1 MQYEFPPPTP
11 IPWSVVGI
19 HVALLVLALG
29 SVAALFLRRRKP
41 AKHGDILGWFFVAVL
56 ATLLAGYGQTL
67 SPHFQPFFVGYMLFV
82 WFVAAVGAVLTAVA
96 AMRQGRGPAF
106 LYVVVTLLG
115 LGLLISLLLPAVPS
129 AREAAKRMAC
139 SNNLKQIGL
148 ALHNWHDIYGR
159 LPDAVSEDIPEDIP
173 PRSWR
178 VSLLPFVEA
187 QTLFERYDSSQS
199 WDSEANLPVARTGV
213 PPYSC
218 PSVPLESSRDELH
231 RYITPYALVVGPDT
245 IFPEGRGRSFD
256 ELIDGTA
263 NTVMVVEAAGR
274 RLVWTEPRDVDTR
287 RQAVAVNAPGNQPG
301 TSEGILSSHHMRGA
315 NVALADG
322 SVRFIS
328 EDIDASV
335 LRALTTAAAGDDTG
349 P

>member
-11 IPWSVVGI
+11 IPSSVVGI

-41 AKHGDILGWFFVAVL
+41 AKLGDIVCWLFIAVL
-56 ATLLAGYGQTL
+56 ATLLAAYGQTL

-96 AMRQGRGPAF
+96 AARQGRGPAF

-115 LGLLISLLLPAVPS
+115 LGLLIGLLLPAVPS

-148 ALHNWHDIYGR
+148 ALHNWHDAEGR
-159 LPDAVSEDIPEDIP
+159 FPDAFGDDNP

-178 VSLLPFVEA
+178 VTLLPYVEY
-187 QTLFERYDSSQS
+187 QGLFDRYDSSQS
-199 WDSEANLPVARTGV
+199 WDSEANLPIARTEV
-213 PPYSC
+213 MSYSC
-218 PSVPLESSRDELH
+218 PSIPREASLDEQQ
-231 RYITPYALVVGPDT
+231 RVVTPYALLVGSDT
-245 IFPEGRGRSFD
+245 VFPEGRGRSLD
-256 ELIDGTA
+256 EITDGA
-263 NTVMVVEAAGR
+263 SNTLMVVEAAGR

-287 RQAVAVNAPGNQPG
+287 RQTVAVNAPGNQPG
-301 TSEGILSSHHMRGA
+301 RSEGILSSHHMQGA
-315 NVALADG
+315 NAALADG
-322 SVRFIS
+322 SVRFLS
-328 EDIDASV
+328 ESSDANV
-335 LRALTTAAAGDDTG
+335 LRALTTAAAGDEIG
-349 P
+349 Y